1 MKNSFKDVNRVTDQ
15 PQFAIKFANVVFLL
29 AVFCFIL
36 IAILA
41 VYKAYKSYY
50 IYDYSIF
57 ILFSVISAILLGLG
71 LRLSNYLKINL
82 SLLIFSVAITV
93 YAFETYLE
101 FVPEKT
107 QSIKI
112 QAKQFGVPFD
122 SRTKMEVLNNLNE
135 TGNEGYPNITPHR
148 FTKSN
153 GLGTNKGRIYPLGG
167 IPNVTTVDC
176 NESGYWSIFEADEH
190 GFNNPKGLYQRNKI
204 EIFLTGD
211 SMAEGACVNSDESI
225 TAVIRKLGFTAIN
238 IGKGGNGPLIEF
250 AALKEYAEPLKPKT
264 VLWVFSENDLTDLK
278 NEVNS
283 MFLRNYLDNS
293 YYSQN
298 LISRQ
303 NEIDSLLKIFYQNN
317 LEPKKSI
324 MIRNEL
330 FKTIKLTNIRSILN
344 ITPKINPAVFKNILF
359 RTKELVSSWGGD
371 LYFVYVP
378 SIYSISKSKKDP
390 YREKILNFISE
401 QSIPIIDIQK
411 EVIAMHP
418 DPLSLFPFR
427 NAVHYNA
434 DGYRLIAEAITERL
448 KADGIISLNSTN

>member
-1 MKNSFKDVNRVTDQ
+1 MKNNSKDVNRLTDQ

-29 AVFCFIL
+29 AFFYSIL

-41 VYKAYKSYY
+41 IYKTYNTYC
-50 IYDYSIF
+50 ILNYSVF
-57 ILFSVISAILLGLG
+57 ILFSVIAATLFGFG
-71 LRLSNYLKINL
+71 LRLSNDLKINL

-250 AALKEYAEPLKPKT
+250 AALKEYAEPIKPKI
-264 VLWVFSENDLTDLK
+264 VLWQYFENDFDNVQHELSSSLLK
-278 NEVNS
+278 K
-283 MFLRNYLDNS
+283 YLDEDD
-293 YYSQN
+293 YSQN
-298 LISRQ
+298 LIARQ
-303 NEIDSLLKIFYQNN
+303 DEIERLLKNYFLEVSESKNN
-317 LEPKKSI
+317 REIPSEKMMNNKLINI
-324 MIRNEL
+324 M
-330 FKTIKLTNIRSILN
+330 KLVNLRSSMNL
-344 ITPKINPAVFKNILF
+344 TARPNPAVFKNILV
-359 RTKELVSSWGGD
+359 KAKKLVSGWGG
-371 LYFVYVP
+371 
-378 SIYSISKSKKDP
+378 
-390 YREKILNFISE
+390 EFIFCLHTFNKFSG
-401 QSIPIIDIQK
+401 
-411 EVIAMHP
+411 
-418 DPLSLFPFR
+418 
-427 NAVHYNA
+427 N
-434 DGYRLIAEAITERL
+434 
-448 KADGIISLNSTN
+448 